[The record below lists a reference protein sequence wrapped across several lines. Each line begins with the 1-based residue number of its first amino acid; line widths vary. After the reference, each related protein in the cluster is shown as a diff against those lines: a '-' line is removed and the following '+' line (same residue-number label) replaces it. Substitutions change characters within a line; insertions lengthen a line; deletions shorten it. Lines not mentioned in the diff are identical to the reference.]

1 MDKQPVT
8 PRRHKEMILEYPIT
22 GFVDGWYFRRE
33 EASPGH
39 YMVEGCDIYGRKV
52 SRSTSD
58 DPDDALRDCVEYARS
73 ITQQSGTTA

>member
-22 GFVDGWYFRRE
+22 GFVDGWYFRME

-58 DPDDALRDCVEYARS
+58 DPDAALRDCVEYARS
-73 ITQQSGTTA
+73 ITQQSGTAG